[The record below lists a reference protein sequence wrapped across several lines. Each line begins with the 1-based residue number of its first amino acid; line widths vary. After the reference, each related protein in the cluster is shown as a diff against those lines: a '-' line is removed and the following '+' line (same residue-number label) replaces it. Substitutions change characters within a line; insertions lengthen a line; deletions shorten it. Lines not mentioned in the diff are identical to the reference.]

1 MNEDLEYFHLIR
13 LHKGWSDRFA
23 ILWLVSVVLLFGG
36 TYGILDGLHAEASMR
51 AELLIFLAVL
61 VLTLVIW
68 QAVGL
73 GVARIHM
80 IIRELDVEKLGR
92 ETRPMRE

>member
-36 TYGILDGLHAEASMR
+36 TYGLLDGLHADASVR

-61 VLTLVIW
+61 VLTIVIW

-80 IIRELDVEKLGR
+80 VIRELNLEKLGR
-92 ETRPMRE
+92 ETRTIQK